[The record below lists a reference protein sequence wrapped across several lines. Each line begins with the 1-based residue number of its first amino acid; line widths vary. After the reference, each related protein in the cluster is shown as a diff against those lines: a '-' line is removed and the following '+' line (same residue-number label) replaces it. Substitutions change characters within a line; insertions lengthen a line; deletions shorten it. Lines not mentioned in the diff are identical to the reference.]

1 MKDILDIVVTILF
14 VFMVFM
20 FIRGF
25 NKQQIKKHTDRLE
38 EIEKRKEKKRKID
51 E

>member
-1 MKDILDIVVTILF
+1 MKDILDVIVTILF

-25 NKQQIKKHTDRLE
+25 NKQQIKKHTDKLE
-38 EIEKRKEKKRKID
+38 AIEKQKANKEKVD

>member
-1 MKDILDIVVTILF
+1 MKDILDVIVTILF

-25 NKQQIKKHTDRLE
+25 NKQQIKKHTDKLDA
-38 EIEKRKEKKRKID
+38 IEKQKTNKE
-51 E
+51 EVNE